1 MKIVRMT
8 LGVVAGVATGLGVA
22 LVARD
27 GQTRIA
33 NPKAARPKTELELEV
48 DTMKNSIHGIKRY
61 IAQIKNESQSFAGSI
76 GDEVKTMIGE
86 FKADINPNI
95 KQLQSHI
102 ENLQNRGEEMTNFPT
117 KK

>member
-33 NPKAARPKTELELEV
+33 NPKVARPKTELEV
-48 DTMKNSIHGIKRY
+48 DTMKNSIHDIKRY

-86 FKADINPNI
+86 FKADIDPNI

>member
-27 GQTRIA
+27 GQTRID

-48 DTMKNSIHGIKRY
+48 DTMKNSIHDIKRY
-61 IAQIKNESQSFAGSI
+61 TAQIKNESQSFAGSI

>member
-33 NPKAARPKTELELEV
+33 NPKRHDLKQNLNL
-48 DTMKNSIHGIKRY
+48 KSIR
-61 IAQIKNESQSFAGSI
+61 
-76 GDEVKTMIGE
+76 
-86 FKADINPNI
+86 
-95 KQLQSHI
+95 
-102 ENLQNRGEEMTNFPT
+102 
-117 KK
+117 

>member
-48 DTMKNSIHGIKRY
+48 DTMKNSI
-61 IAQIKNESQSFAGSI
+61 S
-76 GDEVKTMIGE
+76 
-86 FKADINPNI
+86 
-95 KQLQSHI
+95 
-102 ENLQNRGEEMTNFPT
+102 
-117 KK
+117 